1 MIACV
6 QVRNFAVAV
15 ERQHDPALMDV
26 PLVLVAYK
34 GQRGK
39 VAAASA
45 EAEKAGIRPGLALS
59 RARALCPHAVFLTA
73 RPERYEQ
80 ALDHL
85 LAALWTFTSHV
96 ELDDRDTLQTATA
109 YLDLGQLKERDL
121 LRLGEQIGAAVG
133 GDVGVGLAT
142 GKFPAAIAAAT
153 GRAGQIV
160 FVRPGEEA
168 AFVAPQPVSLLPMSK
183 AVADKLRHLFIQ
195 HIGELALL
203 SRPALVGQF
212 GRPGRQLYW
221 LAQGI
226 DGRQV
231 IPRRMPQAERAGRS
245 FEPPLAERARLDLA
259 LHSLADDL
267 ALRLEGRVA
276 AAHHLTLRLTF
287 ERGAPAVERIHLL
300 QPVQTAQGI
309 AQALQPLI
317 ARTVSGKDIAGIEVT
332 VMQLVSAAPRQ
343 LELLTHRPARQQLLD
358 LTPALVERYGARFY
372 EAVLTEPATLI
383 AERRFH
389 LRRLGEA

>member
-6 QVRNFAVAV
+6 QVRSFAVAV
-15 ERQHDPALMDV
+15 ERQHDPALTDV
-26 PLVLVAYK
+26 PLVLMAYK

-39 VAAASA
+39 VVAVST
-45 EAEKAGIRPGLALS
+45 ETEKSGVHPGLALS
-59 RARALCPHAVFLTA
+59 RARALCPQAVFLTA
-73 RPERYEQ
+73 RPDRYEQ

-85 LAALWTFTSHV
+85 LAAFWTFTSHV
-96 ELDDRDTLQTATA
+96 EIDDRDTLQTATA

-121 LRLGEQIGAAVG
+121 RVLGEQICAAVD

-153 GRAGQIV
+153 SRAGQIV
-160 FVRPGEEA
+160 LVRPGEEA
-168 AFVAPQPVSLLPMSK
+168 AFVAPHSVSLLPLSK

-231 IPRRMPQAERAGRS
+231 IPRRMPQAEHARRS
-245 FEPPLAERARLDLA
+245 FDPPLTERARLDLA
-259 LHSLADDL
+259 VHSIADEL
-267 ALRLEGRVA
+267 ALRLEERVA
-276 AAHHLTLRLTF
+276 AAHHLTLTLTF

-317 ARTVSGKDIAGIEVT
+317 ARTASGKGIVGDGSHSHAVGLGSATPTGTADPSPRPSAVARSDPGAGRT
-332 VMQLVSAAPRQ
+332 
-343 LELLTHRPARQQLLD
+343 
-358 LTPALVERYGARFY
+358 
-372 EAVLTEPATLI
+372 
-383 AERRFH
+383 
-389 LRRLGEA
+389 LRRTVL